1 MADIIDSFS
10 TSEISIEQIK
20 SDILALRERLD
31 SSVPLGEL
39 LVRIHGDLYKKPECF
54 AVLSD
59 EEISILIKGIQHHT
73 RREIAVGKEKARA
86 KKTFSMED
94 LDLG

>member
-1 MADIIDSFS
+1 MADVIDSLS
-10 TSEISIEQIK
+10 TSDINIEQIR
-20 SDILALRERLD
+20 SDILALKERLD

-59 EEISILIKGIQHHT
+59 AEISVIIKGIQNHT
-73 RREIAVGKEKARA
+73 RREIAVGKEKARI